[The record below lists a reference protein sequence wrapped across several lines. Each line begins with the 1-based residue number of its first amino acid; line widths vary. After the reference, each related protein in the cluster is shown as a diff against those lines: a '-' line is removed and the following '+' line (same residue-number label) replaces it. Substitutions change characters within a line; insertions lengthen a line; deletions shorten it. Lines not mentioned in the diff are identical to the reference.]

1 MEALTTQLEK
11 LSREKPV
18 LMIFED
24 MKWVDPTSL
33 ETLGR
38 IVDRIRTLRVLL
50 LVTFPAGI

>member
-33 ETLGR
+33 GNAWSNRRSNPDT
-38 IVDRIRTLRVLL
+38 
-50 LVTFPAGI
+50 